1 MKHIVT
7 ILLSV
12 IIIMGLTSCASNN
25 EFSRVDNSELSP
37 AAEGYIFQMDEN
49 RVLVLDNVKS
59 EDIGKTWNE
68 IFDDYQGRAIWLKTS
83 DVSELEVGQKV
94 RYWVDGPVAESFPE
108 QGSAE
113 RIEVIKE

>member
-1 MKHIVT
+1 MKPIITVF
-7 ILLSV
+7 LNV

-25 EFSRVDNSELSP
+25 EMNVGGNNELIT
-37 AAEGYIFQMDEN
+37 AAEGFIFQIDEN

-83 DVSELEVGQKV
+83 DASEFEAGQKV

-113 RIEVIKE
+113 RIEIIKE